1 MTRSRSR
8 SQTPKV
14 GDLSIASNAV
24 GKQKEK
30 TTKGKVMVNFV
41 EEDNDVVMM
50 AQGDENEFISN
61 EEESEWSQGEDSIV
75 NNKESTEP
83 SQTESDAEIEQEQS
97 QPQPSTSGE
106 GQTKPSFDVRPSQIL
121 K

>member
-1 MTRSRSR
+1 MVNQVDNKSKNEKQLLTRSSSR
-8 SQTPKV
+8 SQTPQTPKV
-14 GDLSIASNAV
+14 DDLSIASNAS

-30 TTKGKVMVNFV
+30 TSKGKVMVNFV

-50 AQGDENEFISN
+50 VQGDKNEFISD

-75 NNKESTEP
+75 NDKESTEP
-83 SQTESDAEIEQEQS
+83 SQTESDAEIEQEQLN
-97 QPQPSTSGE
+97 QM
-106 GQTKPSFDVRPSQIL
+106 L